1 MQKQVIKGK
10 AVDTIFVI
18 TFAEIM
24 QSDESSSK
32 KMEAMKKLY
41 RCVDK
46 SLKRRKREWQE

>member
-1 MQKQVIKGK
+1 MQKRIIKGK

-24 QSDESSSK
+24 QSDESPRK

-41 RCVDK
+41 RCVNK
-46 SLKRRKREWQE
+46 SLKRRK